1 MHNVMCN
8 LVTAADALRHRDGGL
23 TERYD
28 NEHTLGG
35 YWGHTPGYAPPAVG
49 VNCLLY
55 LQDMTLASGPL
66 RVSPG
71 SHLGLP
77 STPKDDA
84 RWEEQV
90 EGAAPT
96 VALACRAG
104 DLVMTCAPL
113 LALLCNV
120 DVQHAAAA
128 SRHDELLHSGSF
140 NTSSRARMYMSTKL
154 CRVGQPHRDDFSI
167 EPVSIIPLRSHHHR
181 RCHHRRSGFRRPV
194 CVSDPAAAARGE
206 ACRGRSGD
214 ALLRGRG
221 WTGDGTGRGGGGVAA
236 ALARGGRRP
245 AVSVRMLLE
254 LVVSS
259 WQLGVN
265 RGFRLHKT

>member
-1 MHNVMCN
+1 MVIGPCVQLEVLGITGFPPRGAERRGQLIKVKGGQGWCSPMPPALLRNVN
-8 LVTAADALRHRDGGL
+8 GVQLDTLSVSAWFRHRDGGL

-104 DLVMTCAPL
+104 DLVMT
-113 LALLCNV
+113 
-120 DVQHAAAA
+120 
-128 SRHDELLHSGSF
+128 HDELLHSGSF
-140 NTSSRARMYMSTKL
+140 NTSARARMYMSTKL

-167 EPVSIIPLRSHHHR
+167 EPVSIPLRSPHLR
-181 RCHHRRSGFRRPV
+181 RCP
-194 CVSDPAAAARGE
+194 VSDGPSACQIQQRLREAR
-206 ACRGRSGD
+206 RVGD
-214 ALLRGRG
+214 ARALRFFGDAAGLETARDEEEEVWRRLLRQEAG
-221 WTGDGTGRGGGGVAA
+221 
-236 ALARGGRRP
+236 AR
-245 AVSVRMLLE
+245 L
-254 LVVSS
+254 
-259 WQLGVN
+259 
-265 RGFRLHKT
+265 

>member
-1 MHNVMCN
+1 MVCN
-8 LVTAADALRHRDGGL
+8 LTLSVSACFRHRDGGL

-167 EPVSIIPLRSHHHR
+167 EPVSISPTLPSPPPLSR
-181 RCHHRRSGFRRPV
+181 V
-194 CVSDPAAAARGE
+194 
-206 ACRGRSGD
+206 
-214 ALLRGRG
+214 
-221 WTGDGTGRGGGGVAA
+221 
-236 ALARGGRRP
+236 
-245 AVSVRMLLE
+245 
-254 LVVSS
+254 
-259 WQLGVN
+259 
-265 RGFRLHKT
+265 

>member
-1 MHNVMCN
+1 VRAPITVPLALLRNVNGVQLDTLSVSACF
-8 LVTAADALRHRDGGL
+8 RHRDGGL

-104 DLVMTCAPL
+104 DLVMTRKCSRSLWAFFRL
-113 LALLCNV
+113 GLKK
-120 DVQHAAAA
+120 AAAQT
-128 SRHDELLHSGSF
+128 
-140 NTSSRARMYMSTKL
+140 TS
-154 CRVGQPHRDDFSI
+154 CCI
-167 EPVSIIPLRSHHHR
+167 
-181 RCHHRRSGFRRPV
+181 
-194 CVSDPAAAARGE
+194 PAA
-206 ACRGRSGD
+206 S
-214 ALLRGRG
+214 
-221 WTGDGTGRGGGGVAA
+221 TP
-236 ALARGGRRP
+236 RRVP
-245 AVSVRMLLE
+245 
-254 LVVSS
+254 
-259 WQLGVN
+259 GC
-265 RGFRLHKT
+265 T